1 MDNCLKMLGMAKK
14 AGLLE
19 VGEEC
24 VSDSVMFTKARCIM
38 SASDASQ
45 GSVRKAGFLAE
56 DASVPHIILP
66 YTKADLG
73 EVIGRGTPGML
84 SITDIGMAHSFV
96 SKLAQEYPNK
106 YAEVLQV
113 MDLKL
118 KRANE
123 RKAARK
129 KEVSKTVGKRR
140 TNK

>member
-1 MDNCLKMLGMAKK
+1 MNSIRKK
-14 AGLLE
+14 AGFLE

-24 VSDSVMFTKARCIM
+24 VSDSVMFIKARCIL

-56 DASVPHIILP
+56 DASIPHIILP

-73 EVIGRGTPGML
+73 EVVGRGTPGML

-96 SKLAQEYPNK
+96 SKLAQEHPK
-106 YAEVLQV
+106 YADVLQV
-113 MDLKL
+113 MDVKL

-123 RKAARK
+123 RKAAK
-129 KEVSKTVGKRR
+129 KNESNKTVGKRR

>member
-1 MDNCLKMLGMAKK
+1 
-14 AGLLE
+14 
-19 VGEEC
+19 
-24 VSDSVMFTKARCIM
+24 M
-38 SASDASQ
+38 SASDAAQ

-56 DASVPHIILP
+56 DASIPHIILP

-73 EVIGRGTPGML
+73 EVVGRGTPGML

-96 SKLAQEYPNK
+96 TKLAQEYPK
-106 YAEVLQV
+106 YADVLKV
-113 MDLKL
+113 MDVKL

-129 KEVSKTVGKRR
+129 NEVSKTVGKRR

>member
-1 MDNCLKMLGMAKK
+1 MDNCLRMLGLAKK
-14 AGLLE
+14 AGFLE

-24 VSDSVMFTKARCIM
+24 VSDSVMFIKARCIL

-56 DASVPHIILP
+56 DASIPHIILP

-73 EVIGRGTPGML
+73 EVVGRGTPGML

-96 SKLAQEYPNK
+96 SKLAQEHPK
-106 YAEVLQV
+106 YADVLQV
-113 MDLKL
+113 MDVKL

-123 RKAARK
+123 RKAAK
-129 KEVSKTVGKRR
+129 KNESNKTVGKRR
-140 TNK
+140 TNKC

>member
-1 MDNCLKMLGMAKK
+1 MLGLAKK
-14 AGLLE
+14 AGFLE
-19 VGEEC
+19 VGEES
-24 VSDSVMFTKARCIM
+24 VSDSVMFIKARIIM
-38 SASDASQ
+38 SASDAAQ

-56 DASVPHIILP
+56 DASIPHIILP

-96 SKLAQEYPNK
+96 TKLAQEYPK
-106 YAEVLQV
+106 YADVLQV
-113 MDLKL
+113 MDVKL

-129 KEVSKTVGKRR
+129 NEVSKTVGKRR